1 MSIPIGV
8 IGVIYE
14 SRPNVTSD
22 VASLCFK
29 SGNVVILKGGSEAI
43 NSNKAL
49 AKLFRKALKKNKVDE
64 NFIQFIDS
72 KQRRLVDIML
82 SKMKKYIDV
91 IIPRGGK
98 NLVKKVLKL
107 SKVPIIGHLEGLC
120 HTYIDKDAELK
131 MAKEIVYN
139 AKLRNTSICGATETI
154 LIHKDIVKKFS
165 NPILQELENSGCKI
179 IGDKILKSYY
189 NGQVYPAKE
198 KDWSTEYL
206 SSIVSVKVVKNSEE
220 AIKHINKYGTMHTDS
235 IITKNKK
242 TAKYFLKNIPGILE
256 VILQLRKRGWQI
268 SRDQIMSGLSRIT
281 RLTDLKGRFQILS
294 SYPKVIADISH
305 NIEGFTELIAQV
317 RLLEP
322 NQLHIIYGAA
332 KGRNID
338 EIFLQFPKNA
348 LCYLVSGNNSRLMD
362 LKSLAE
368 IAENNNIEKYEFLNV
383 NLALTFVKSIAHS
396 DDIILITGST
406 FIIGVI
412 EELLQDK
419 KNGDLQKIN

>member
-1 MSIPIGV
+1 MNLIGIKARKASEYKVTTEVKNKVLNDYAKLIKNEKKFIINQNSKDINYARKKGLKENLIKRLHLNENKLDGIINSILKIAKLRDPIDRTLEKWKRPNGLNIKRVSIPIGV

-72 KQRRLVDIML
+72 KQRKLVDIML

-98 NLVKKVLKL
+98 NLVKKVLEL

-131 MAKEIVYN
+131 MAKEVVYN

-154 LIHKDIVKKFS
+154 LIHKNIVKKFS
-165 NPILQELENSGCKI
+165 NPILQALENNGCKI

-189 NGQVYPAKE
+189 KGQVYPAKE

-206 SSIVSVKVVKNSEE
+206 ASIVSVKVVKNSEE

-242 TAKYFLKNIPGILE
+242 TAKYFLKNVKSSIAMHNTSTQFADGGEFGFGGEVGISTNTLPP
-256 VILQLRKRGWQI
+256 RGPV
-268 SRDQIMSGLSRIT
+268 GL
-281 RLTDLKGRFQILS
+281 
-294 SYPKVIADISH
+294 
-305 NIEGFTELIAQV
+305 
-317 RLLEP
+317 
-322 NQLHIIYGAA
+322 NQLISY
-332 KGRNID
+332 
-338 EIFLQFPKNA
+338 
-348 LCYLVSGNNSRLMD
+348 
-362 LKSLAE
+362 
-368 IAENNNIEKYEFLNV
+368 KYE
-383 NLALTFVKSIAHS
+383 
-396 DDIILITGST
+396 ITS
-406 FIIGVI
+406 
-412 EELLQDK
+412 
-419 KNGDLQKIN
+419 NGKIRN